1 LRVAHCAAA
10 APDAC
15 VQALLALIHLVALRH
30 VVFGLVA
37 AATCAPRRVEG
48 VGGRGCACLCVC
60 VRARVSVSACK
71 HAYGCVR
78 VHARVRAEAR
88 ACVCARAR
96 TPK

>member
-60 VRARVSVSACK
+60 ARASVCVSACK
-71 HAYGCVR
+71 HA
-78 VHARVRAEAR
+78 
-88 ACVCARAR
+88 
-96 TPK
+96 